1 MRSLII
7 AASLLAVGGTAF
19 ADDEAESPGGA
30 VEPASPPRY
39 YIAGGVSAI
48 ASDGETM
55 IGSYRLQA
63 GKPIVGPLWV
73 TAHLGRSVVFTGDED
88 PALDPALMD
97 PGTAHTTEFGGGV
110 ELRRCRYPWFVC
122 GAVGVNAAVVIDDH
136 GEVTEALLPHL
147 DGEIGMGNLALRLGL
162 EGRYGRD
169 SGVGAS
175 TAIVLRF

>member
-1 MRSLII
+1 MTRSLIV
-7 AASLLAVGGTAF
+7 AAALLAVGGTAF
-19 ADDEAESPGGA
+19 ADDEAESPGA
-30 VEPASPPRY
+30 IEPASPPRY

-48 ASDGETM
+48 ASDAETM

-63 GKPIVGPLWV
+63 GTPIVGPLWV
-73 TAHLGRSVVFTGDED
+73 TAHLGRSVVFRGDED
-88 PALDPALMD
+88 AELDPELMD
-97 PGTAHTTEFGGGV
+97 PATAHTTELGGGV

-122 GAVGVNAAVVIDDH
+122 GAVGVNAAIVIDDH
-136 GEVTEALLPHL
+136 GEVTEALLPHI